1 MDWVLQH
8 DLRAPEFGAKPDVLY
23 HEAIEMCA
31 WADTRGCPRVVVSE
45 HHGSP
50 DGYLPSPF
58 VFGAAVASRTTQA
71 RIMVSALV
79 LTLHDPVS
87 AAEEAAVL
95 DIVSGGR
102 LEITLVPGYVPTEYE
117 MFGVDFARR
126 GAIFEEKAAAFV
138 QALTGEPFTY
148 QGREI
153 RITPR
158 PLQRP
163 RPLVVIGGAAAKRA
177 ARLGDAFLPP
187 TPDATLEAA
196 YRAECRRL
204 GKGDGLVL
212 SSAGPMWVF
221 VADDPERAW
230 DLIGAHALHE
240 TNAYGAWSTAEA
252 GTRANPWV
260 PLPDVAAVRDHGI
273 YAVVT
278 PEECVALA
286 RSLGPMAAL
295 RLKPL
300 VAGLDPAV
308 GWSSL
313 ELFVGKVLPAL
324 SGPQASTAEATNSSR

>member
-1 MDWVLQH
+1 VHWVLQH
-8 DLRAPEFGAKPDVLY
+8 DLRAPDFGARRDVLY
-23 HEAIEMCA
+23 HEAVEMCA
-31 WADTRGCPRVVVSE
+31 WADARGCPRVVVSE

-71 RIMVSALV
+71 RIMISALV
-79 LTLHDPVS
+79 LSLHDPLA
-87 AAEEAAVL
+87 AAEDAAVL

-102 LEITLVPGYVPTEYE
+102 LELTLVPGYVPGEFE
-117 MFGVDFARR
+117 MFGIDFETR
-126 GAIFEEKAAAFV
+126 GSEFEEKAGVFV
-138 QALTGEPFTY
+138 EALAGETVSYRGRQA
-148 QGREI
+148 
-153 RITPR
+153 RITPP

-163 RPLVVIGGAAAKRA
+163 RPFVAIGGSAPRRA

-187 TPDATLEAA
+187 VPDPGLEAA

-230 DLIGAHALHE
+230 DLVGPHALHE
-240 TNAYGAWSTAEA
+240 TNAYGAWSAAVA
-252 GTRANPWV
+252 GANPWT
-260 PLPDVAAVRDHGI
+260 PLPDVAAVRAQGL

-286 RSLGPMAAL
+286 RELDPMASL
-295 RLKPL
+295 KVKPL

-313 ELFVGKVLPAL
+313 ELFIDKVVPAL
-324 SGPQASTAEATNSSR
+324 AD

>member
-1 MDWVLQH
+1 MLWALQH
-8 DLRAPEFGAKPDVLY
+8 DLRAPDFGARRDVLY

-58 VFGAAVASRTTQA
+58 VFGAAVASRTSNA

-79 LTLHDPVS
+79 LTLHDPLS
-87 AAEEAAVL
+87 AAEDAAVL

-102 LEITLVPGYVPTEYE
+102 LELTLVPGYVPGECE
-117 MFGVDFARR
+117 MFGVPFAQR
-126 GAIFEEKAAAFV
+126 GAIFEEKAAAFI
-138 QALTGEPFTY
+138 QALTGEPVTY
-148 QGREI
+148 RGREV
-153 RITPR
+153 RVTPR

-163 RPLVVIGGAAAKRA
+163 RPFVALGGSAPKRA

-187 TPDATLEAA
+187 SVDPALGSA

-204 GKGDGLVL
+204 GKGDGLLL
-212 SSAGPMWVF
+212 SPAGPMWVF
-221 VADDPERAW
+221 VSDDPDRAW
-230 DLIGAHALHE
+230 DQVGPHALHE
-240 TNAYGAWSTAEA
+240 TNAYGAWSAATT
-252 GTRANPWV
+252 GSKANPWT
-260 PLPDVAAVRDHGI
+260 PLRDVAAVRESGM

-278 PEECVALA
+278 PEECVALVRA
-286 RSLGPMAAL
+286 LGPTANL
-295 RLKPL
+295 NLKPL

-313 ELFVGKVLPAL
+313 ELFVDKVLPAL
-324 SGPQASTAEATNSSR
+324 AGANV